1 MTLTRAGLEWS
12 KRLRKTINQA
22 RSGLRER
29 DCSNSQNQLKM
40 SSELGKEREKPEWGH
55 WGLRGEQE
63 RVQKGNNTKLDTKGK
78 ILRQYV
84 CLDWILQ
91 SLNK

>member
-40 SSELGKEREKPEWGH
+40 SSELGKERKTRVGTLGAAGGTRESTKRQQYKVRYKRQNTTTICLS
-55 WGLRGEQE
+55 GLDSA
-63 RVQKGNNTKLDTKGK
+63 KFK
-78 ILRQYV
+78 
-84 CLDWILQ
+84 
-91 SLNK
+91 